1 MDNDLKRCVQYIRNT
16 GQRPLRIA
24 AFDDDWEPA
33 GPMIRQRLRDAD
45 LIEEWSGGLMLTV
58 KAEDWI
64 KDGQ

>member
-1 MDNDLKRCVQYIRNT
+1 MDNDLKRYVQYVRNT
-16 GQRPLRIA
+16 GQRPLPTA

-45 LIEEWSGGLMLTV
+45 LIEECSGALMLTF